1 MGHKKEA
8 GKKIFDR
15 SASLSSTTGNGAV
28 PNGGNRKKPDPF
40 HRAQS
45 KKSNLPTSTNNIDGL
60 SKNVDT
66 KSALN
71 FASNIRRKQTS

>member
-1 MGHKKEA
+1 MVLLLKRGEKCRDIDWMGHKKEA

-45 KKSNLPTSTNNIDGL
+45 KNLICLLLPI
-60 SKNVDT
+60 
-66 KSALN
+66 
-71 FASNIRRKQTS
+71 I